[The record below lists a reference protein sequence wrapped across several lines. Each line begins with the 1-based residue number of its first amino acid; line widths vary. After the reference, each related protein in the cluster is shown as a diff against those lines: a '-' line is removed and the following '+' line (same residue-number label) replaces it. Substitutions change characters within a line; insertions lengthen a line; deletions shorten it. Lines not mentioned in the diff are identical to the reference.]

1 MSLTSWGP
9 AMIQCFVPLSVRAR
23 FIVQKVTINSR
34 EWWVVNRIRS
44 NRLNKEQCTIKK
56 EKTKKKKT
64 KRYNN
69 NLKQYVKSIYST
81 GNASQPYSSINSCS
95 SRTSHFPIGLQWNA
109 DYEILTRITL
119 HASMTYGRDWSR
131 KLITQLL
138 YPSPADYAYA
148 RHHHLGVT
156 DTCCDIS
163 VGYSSVAAT
172 TWPDHTI
179 ETVIYL
185 RS

>member
-1 MSLTSWGP
+1 MY
-9 AMIQCFVPLSVRAR
+9 
-23 FIVQKVTINSR
+23 IVQLQKKQITWTKTVKKKSKM
-34 EWWVVNRIRS
+34 
-44 NRLNKEQCTIKK
+44 NKIIKK
-56 EKTKKKKT
+56 T
-64 KRYNN
+64 N
-69 NLKQYVKSIYST
+69 YST

-109 DYEILTRITL
+109 DYDILTRMTL

-179 ETVIYL
+179 GSVIEHNETFIAFQFPSAINVP
-185 RS
+185 S